1 MNQTKSAKETPKLFV
16 LAVAAFLLDRIL
28 PLFFDFPI
36 IFFVALIF
44 IFIINS
50 DKDRLLVP
58 IIISAVIIDIFSG
71 FYMGVV
77 ILSIALMFV
86 FINFIKN
93 YVDLKRGGILGE
105 VVFVLFFIF
114 ILDIIKVRINS
125 YFVHAGQFYSD
136 SLFFI
141 PTLDVIIA
149 LVFQVALM
157 SWAFSRKWFQPKR
170 NYD

>member
-114 ILDIIKVRINS
+114 
-125 YFVHAGQFYSD
+125 
-136 SLFFI
+136 
-141 PTLDVIIA
+141 
-149 LVFQVALM
+149 
-157 SWAFSRKWFQPKR
+157 
-170 NYD
+170 